1 MKTQCNKFIKK
12 SRTFKKTLIY
22 NFDGGNITSDG
33 GLMLIQNIDKKLN
46 LSERIAN
53 VLFDKR
59 QASKVK
65 HMNYDLVRQRLF
77 QIIMG
82 YEDCNDADK
91 LRNDPS
97 FKLSVGKLP
106 ETHDNLASQ
115 PTLTRF
121 ENSIS
126 KKDIYKLTELL
137 VENYAAR
144 KMKSGMP
151 DKIIFDIDATDDPA
165 HGNQQYVLFHGYFN
179 QYMYFPLHVF
189 DGETGDLV
197 VSLLRPGTVHS
208 SRSAAGLLKRVLKKL
223 REYFPDTEFIIRGD
237 AGFGVP
243 EMYNLCEQ
251 NGYKYAL
258 GLISNNVLNKNTQ
271 KLSAKAKDLFEK
283 TKNKQKEYTRFK
295 YQAGT
300 WKSQRDVISK
310 VEYNRHGS
318 NIRYIVTNMDF
329 PYSKIGYEFYS
340 GRGKMENYIKDLK
353 NDLFMGRLSCH
364 KYLANCFRMLMS
376 CFAYTLMHEL
386 RDTLK
391 DTELEGK
398 QTNTIR
404 LKLLKIGARI
414 KETTRRVWVYF
425 SSSFAMQDLFNTLL
439 ERYS

>member
-1 MKTQCNKFIKK
+1 MKTLCNK
-12 SRTFKKTLIY
+12 TNKKTKTFNKELTY

-33 GLMLIQNIDKKLN
+33 GLLLIQRIDKKLS
-46 LSERIAN
+46 LSQKMSESL
-53 VLFDKR
+53 VDKR
-59 QASKVK
+59 QASKVQ
-65 HMNYDLVRQRLF
+65 HMNEDLIRQRLY

-91 LRNDPS
+91 LKNDPS
-97 FKLSVGKLP
+97 FKLAAGKLP
-106 ETHDNLASQ
+106 ETHHNLASQ

-121 ENSIS
+121 ENRIS
-126 KKDIYKLTELL
+126 KRDIYNLTELL
-137 VENYAAR
+137 VENYAKR
-144 KMKSGMP
+144 KMESGMP

-165 HGNQQYVLFHGYFN
+165 HGNQQYVLFHGYFG

-208 SRSAAGLLKRVLKKL
+208 SRSAVGLLKRVFNKL
-223 REYFPDTEFIIRGD
+223 RQYFPDTEFIIRGD

-243 EMYNLCEQ
+243 EMYDFCEQ
-251 NGYKYAL
+251 NGYKYIL
-258 GLISNNVLNKNTQ
+258 GLISNDVLNRNTQ
-271 KLSAKAKDLFEK
+271 KLSEKAKNLFEE
-283 TKNKQKEYTRFK
+283 TKNKQKEYTRFN

-300 WKSQRDVISK
+300 WEHEREVISK

-318 NIRYIVTNMDF
+318 NTRYIVTNMDF
-329 PYSKIGYEFYS
+329 STSKTGYEFYS
-340 GRGKMENYIKDLK
+340 RRGKMENYIKDLK
-353 NDLFMGRLSCH
+353 NDLFMDRLSCH

-376 CFAYTLMHEL
+376 CFAYTLMQEL
-386 RDTLK
+386 RSSLK

-414 KETTRRVWVYF
+414 KETVRRVWVDF
-425 SSSFAMQDLFNTLL
+425 SSSFTMQDLFNTLL
-439 ERYS
+439 ERYA

>member
-12 SRTFKKTLIY
+12 SRTFKKELTY
-22 NFDGGNITSDG
+22 NFDGGNLTSDG
-33 GLMLIQNIDKKLN
+33 GLMLIQSIDKKLN

-53 VLFDKR
+53 VLVDKR

-65 HMNYDLVRQRLF
+65 HMNDDLVRQRLF

-91 LRNDPS
+91 LKNDPS

-121 ENSIS
+121 ENGIS
-126 KKDIYKLTELL
+126 KEDIYKLTELL
-137 VENYAAR
+137 VENYATR

-197 VSLLRPGTVHS
+197 ISLLRPGTAHS
-208 SRSAAGLLKRVLKKL
+208 SRSAAGLLKRVFKKL

-243 EMYNLCEQ
+243 EIYDFCEQ
-251 NGYKYAL
+251 NGYKYVL
-258 GLISNNVLNKNTQ
+258 GLISNDVLNRNTR
-271 KLSAKAKDLFEK
+271 KLSVKTKDLFEK
-283 TKNKQKEYTRFK
+283 TKKKQKKYTRFK

-300 WKSQRDVISK
+300 WERERDVISK

-329 PYSKIGYEFYS
+329 PHPEIGYKFYS

-376 CFAYTLMHEL
+376 CFAYTLMQEL
-386 RDTLK
+386 RSALK

-414 KETTRRVWVYF
+414 KETVRKVWVYF